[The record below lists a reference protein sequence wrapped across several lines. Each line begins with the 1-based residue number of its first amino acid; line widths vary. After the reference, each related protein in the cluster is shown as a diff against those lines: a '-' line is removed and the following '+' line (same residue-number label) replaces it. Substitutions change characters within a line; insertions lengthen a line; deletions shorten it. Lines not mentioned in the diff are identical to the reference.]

1 MISEMGFFDRFK
13 KNRGAGPSSDV
24 PPERVIQDK
33 LSAVPELAEE
43 GDPSVPLAGSEDGRE
58 KKDRIQSTPYPQS
71 LRRDEAAGY
80 FRRGNAYFKL
90 QNYERSIQDY
100 SRAIDVFPEYIEAYY
115 NRAIAF
121 KFIENYPK
129 AIEDYSQIIEI
140 APNFVAAYAGRATL
154 YTALNDHVSAL
165 EDMKMAAR
173 LGLKDM
179 QDLLKA
185 KGIEW

>member
-1 MISEMGFFDRFK
+1 MNSDMGFFDRFK
-13 KNRGAGPSSDV
+13 KTRGTDQRGDAPGDKVTGDAGSMEAD
-24 PPERVIQDK
+24 R
-33 LSAVPELAEE
+33 AEE
-43 GDPSVPLAGSEDGRE
+43 RDPSIPPAGFEDSVE
-58 KKDRIQSTPYPQS
+58 KKVESKPTSYMQS
-71 LRRDEAAGY
+71 LRREEAAGY

-115 NRAIAF
+115 NRAIAY
-121 KFIENYPK
+121 KLIDNYLK
-129 AIEDYSQIIEI
+129 AVEDYSQIIEI

>member
-1 MISEMGFFDRFK
+1 MNSDMGFFDRFK
-13 KNRGAGPSSDV
+13 KIPGTDKPGDVRRDQATGDAEVIEAGRV
-24 PPERVIQDK
+24 EERD
-33 LSAVPELAEE
+33 LSIPV
-43 GDPSVPLAGSEDGRE
+43 AGFEDSRE
-58 KKDRIQSTPYPQS
+58 KKDQGKPTSFIQP
-71 LRRDEAAGY
+71 LREEAAIY

-115 NRAIAF
+115 NRAIAY
-121 KFIENYPK
+121 KYVENYLK
-129 AIEDYSQIIEI
+129 AIEDYSMIVEI

-173 LGLKDM
+173 LGLKDI

-185 KGIEW
+185 KGVQW

>member
-1 MISEMGFFDRFK
+1 MGFFDRFK
-13 KNRGAGPSSDV
+13 KTRGTDKSDEV
-24 PPERVIQDK
+24 PPEQTPGEAELTEAGRTEERD
-33 LSAVPELAEE
+33 LSI
-43 GDPSVPLAGSEDGRE
+43 PLAGFEDSRE
-58 KKDRIQSTPYPQS
+58 KKDQGKPNSFIQP
-71 LRRDEAAGY
+71 LREEGAIY

-90 QNYERSIQDY
+90 QNYERAIQDY
-100 SRAIDVFPEYIEAYY
+100 SRAINVFPEYIEAYY
-115 NRAIAF
+115 NRAIAY
-121 KFIENYPK
+121 KFVENYLK
-129 AIEDYSQIIEI
+129 AVEDYSTIIEI

-173 LGLKDM
+173 LGLKDI

>member
-1 MISEMGFFDRFK
+1 MNSGMGFFDRFK
-13 KNRGAGPSSDV
+13 KNRGTDQPVNIPRDLVTGDAGPI
-24 PPERVIQDK
+24 EAGR
-33 LSAVPELAEE
+33 AEE
-43 GDPSVPLAGSEDGRE
+43 RDSSIPLAVFEDSRE
-58 KKDRIQSTPYPQS
+58 KKDQGRSTSYMQP
-71 LRRDEAAGY
+71 RREEAESY

-115 NRAIAF
+115 NRAIAY
-121 KFIENYPK
+121 KFIDNYLK
-129 AIEDYSQIIEI
+129 AIEDYSQIVEI
-140 APNFVAAYAGRATL
+140 APNFVAAYAGRAKL
-154 YTALNDHVSAL
+154 YTALSDHVSAL

-173 LGLKDM
+173 LGLKEY

>member
-1 MISEMGFFDRFK
+1 MNSGMGFFDRFK
-13 KNRGAGPSSDV
+13 KKRGPDQPEDV
-24 PPERVIQDK
+24 PRDLTTGHAGSPDSEPAEGGD
-33 LSAVPELAEE
+33 LSA
-43 GDPSVPLAGSEDGRE
+43 PLAGFEERRG
-58 KKDRIQSTPYPQS
+58 KKFQEMPASYPQS

-100 SRAIDVFPEYIEAYY
+100 TRAIDVFPEYIEAYY
-115 NRAIAF
+115 NRAIAY
-121 KFIENYPK
+121 KFTENYPK
-129 AIEDYSQIIEI
+129 AIEDYSRIIEY

-154 YTALNDHVSAL
+154 YTALNDHVSTL

-179 QDLLKA
+179 QDLLRA

>member
-1 MISEMGFFDRFK
+1 MNSDMGFFDRFK
-13 KNRGAGPSSDV
+13 KIRGTDIRQEV
-24 PPERVIQDK
+24 PPDQT
-33 LSAVPELAEE
+33 SASEEAIEAGRAEE
-43 GDPSVPLAGSEDGRE
+43 KDLSIPLAGFEDTRE
-58 KKDRIQSTPYPQS
+58 KKGQGKPTSFIQP
-71 LRRDEAAGY
+71 LREEAAIY

-115 NRAIAF
+115 NRAIAY
-121 KFIENYPK
+121 KYVENYLK
-129 AIEDYSQIIEI
+129 AIEDYSTIIEI

-154 YTALNDHVSAL
+154 YTALNDLVSAL

-173 LGLKDM
+173 LGSKDI

-185 KGIEW
+185 KGVQW

>member
-1 MISEMGFFDRFK
+1 MGFFDRFK
-13 KNRGAGPSSDV
+13 KTRGAGKPGDV
-24 PPERVIQDK
+24 PRDQAPGDAASIEAGRAEGRD
-33 LSAVPELAEE
+33 LSI
-43 GDPSVPLAGSEDGRE
+43 PLAGFEDSRE
-58 KKDRIQSTPYPQS
+58 KRNRGKPASYIQP
-71 LRRDEAAGY
+71 LREEAAGY

-115 NRAIAF
+115 NRAIAY
-121 KFIENYPK
+121 KFVENYLK

-140 APNFVAAYAGRATL
+140 APNFVAAYAGRAAL

-173 LGLKDM
+173 LGLKDF
-179 QDLLKA
+179 QDILKA
-185 KGIEW
+185 KGVEW

>member
-1 MISEMGFFDRFK
+1 MGFFDRFK
-13 KNRGAGPSSDV
+13 RKGATGQPGDV
-24 PPERVIQDK
+24 PSGQVTGDAMPIESERAEGRD
-33 LSAVPELAEE
+33 LSI
-43 GDPSVPLAGSEDGRE
+43 PSAGFDDSRE
-58 KKDRIQSTPYPQS
+58 KKVEGKPTSYMQS
-71 LRRDEAAGY
+71 LRREEAAGY

-90 QNYERSIQDY
+90 QNYERSIHDY
-100 SRAIDVFPEYIEAYY
+100 SRAVEVFPEYIEAYY
-115 NRAIAF
+115 NRAIAY
-121 KFIENYPK
+121 KLIDNYLK
-129 AIEDYSQIIEI
+129 AVEDYSQIIEI

-154 YTALNDHVSAL
+154 YTALNDHLSAL

>member
-1 MISEMGFFDRFK
+1 MGFLDRFK
-13 KNRGAGPSSDV
+13 KNRGAGQPSDV
-24 PPERVIQDK
+24 PPERVKQDT
-33 LSAVPELAEE
+33 LSAESERAED
-43 GDPSVPLAGSEDGRE
+43 GDPSVPLMGSEDGRE
-58 KKDRIQSTPYPQS
+58 KKDRIKPTPYPQS

-115 NRAIAF
+115 NRAIAY

-129 AIEDYSQIIEI
+129 AIEDYSRIIEI

-165 EDMKMAAR
+165 EDMKSAAR